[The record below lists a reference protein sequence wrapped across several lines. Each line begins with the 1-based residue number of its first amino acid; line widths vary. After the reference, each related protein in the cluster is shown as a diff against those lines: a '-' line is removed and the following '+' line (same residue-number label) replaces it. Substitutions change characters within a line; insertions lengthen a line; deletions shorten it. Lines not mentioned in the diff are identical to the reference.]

1 MSAARPGA
9 LAALMWLLFAT
20 LMPSRAIAHEVRP
33 ASLEITALPGGGHH
47 VTWKQPLAGEV
58 GLALRPRMSGGWLTA
73 PPQISRAP
81 GYLIQSWT
89 VPASAAPLASQR
101 IEISGLDHSI
111 TDTLVRLTAADGTVT
126 TRVLTPDHPS
136 FVVGSPAAQP
146 AATAYFALGIRHIL
160 TGPDHLLFV
169 CGLLLIAGGGR
180 RILATVS
187 AFTIAHSITL
197 AAAAL
202 GLVALPVALVEA
214 LIALSILF
222 VAVEAVNAHAG
233 HPGWGSSHPW
243 TVAFAFGLLHGFGF
257 ASALG
262 EVGLPPHDVAM
273 ALLLFNLGV
282 EVGQIAFVGVVLLTV
297 RIATAVQPRSLER
310 LHRPATYAIGGMAGF
325 WFLER
330 AAVALPPF
338 Q

>member
-1 MSAARPGA
+1 MA
-9 LAALMWLLFAT
+9 
-20 LMPSRAIAHEVRP
+20 
-33 ASLEITALPGGGHH
+33 
-47 VTWKQPLAGEV
+47 
-58 GLALRPRMSGGWLTA
+58 GGWLAA

-81 GYLIQSWT
+81 VYLIQSWT
-89 VPASAAPLASQR
+89 VPATAAPLASQR

-111 TDTLVRLTAADGTVT
+111 TDTLVRLTAVDGTVT

-136 FVVGSPAAQP
+136 FVIGAPVEEP

-187 AFTIAHSITL
+187 AFTVAHSITL

-222 VAVEAVNAHAG
+222 VAVEAVNARAG
-233 HPGWGSSHPW
+233 HPGWGSSNPW
-243 TVAFAFGLLHGFGF
+243 AVAFAFGLLHGFGF
-257 ASALG
+257 ASGLTALG
-262 EVGLPPHDVAM
+262 LPRGEIPLALLSFNVGVEIGQLGFVAM
-273 ALLLFNLGV
+273 ILLLLR
-282 EVGQIAFVGVVLLTV
+282 AFKIMEMRWPL
-297 RIATAVQPRSLER
+297 
-310 LHRPATYAIGGMAGF
+310 
-325 WFLER
+325 WLER
-330 AAVALPPF
+330 APGYVVGSLGAFWTIQCVVTMVSGG
-338 Q
+338 